1 MQDAFEVLEFAKI
14 QEAVASSCRTE
25 IGKTIARSLSPLGE
39 EKLRF
44 EITCLKEACRCLD
57 LHGRIPIDASLD
69 LRHHIELAEKG
80 ATLLAEELDQVAH
93 DIKTS
98 QAIKRYFSSIPDAP
112 SLKEKIQYWP
122 DLSPLEEAIHKV
134 IAPDLSIYDKASP
147 ELRRIRA
154 SINRLEKK
162 MVSELGFILEENR
175 LYLSDATLTLKNG
188 HYVLPV
194 ANAHKN
200 KVRGI
205 VQDISN
211 SGETT
216 FIEPERLVQM
226 NNQMVVLKNDERE
239 EIRRLLTE
247 LSHQVGAKGE
257 DCRGLN
263 EGIGEM
269 DFIQAKALYR
279 DAIRGHLA
287 ELSEENRLYLPEARH
302 PLIDPQK
309 VVANDF
315 QIENSRKVI
324 IISGPNAGGK
334 TVALKTIG
342 LLVLMFECG
351 LPLPTREGA
360 ELPYYKRILLDI
372 GDSQSLSDNLS
383 TFSGHIANIAS
394 ICSLVGGKDLVLL
407 DEVGT
412 GTSPKEGEALAEA
425 ILVYLIKKHCTALIS
440 SHFEGLKAFAFEHE
454 EVENASMLFDQE
466 KLAPTYKLKIGLP
479 GESYGLTVAR
489 RFGIDES
496 IVSYAES
503 SLEEGGS
510 SSVKMAIERLS
521 ALAKENEDLKEALQ
535 KKQYQLD
542 KKEKEL
548 TSKEAVLSTREEKL
562 LEKAKEDKEKMLRE
576 AEEKIDE
583 LISSLNSPEVK
594 LHQAIAAKKK
604 LEELEE
610 KQKIE
615 EFDGE
620 VAVGDYVKVPAF
632 NIVGKVERIQ
642 GNKVYLSTRDG
653 KSLQTSKQSVT
664 KASAPQEERVAMK
677 GAVAD
682 RLGFDGVGLELNII
696 GYHVDEALEA
706 VASYLDKCRLR
717 GLHRVRIIHGYGSG
731 ALRQAVHSY
740 LKAHASFVK
749 KYSLGGEYEG
759 GSGATVV
766 ELK

>member
-1 MQDAFEVLEFAKI
+1 MQDAIEVLEFGKI
-14 QEAVASSCRTE
+14 RETVASFCRTE
-25 IGKTIARSLSPLGE
+25 IGKTIARSLLPVGE
-39 EKLRF
+39 ERLGF
-44 EITCLKEACRCLD
+44 EIECLKEAGRCLD
-57 LHGRIPIDASLD
+57 LHGRMPIDSSLD

-80 ATLLAEELDQVAH
+80 ATLNVEELDQVAH

-98 QAIKRYFSSIPDAP
+98 QAIKRYFSSVPDAP
-112 SLKEKIQYWP
+112 SLKGKIEFWP

-154 SINRLEKK
+154 AILRLEKK
-162 MVSELGFILEENR
+162 MTSELGFILEEHR
-175 LYLSDATLTLKNG
+175 DYLSDATLTLKNG

-194 ANAHKN
+194 ANAYKN
-200 KVRGI
+200 KVHGI
-205 VQDISN
+205 VQDVSN

-216 FIEPERLVQM
+216 FIEPEKLVQL
-226 NNQMVVLKNDERE
+226 NNQMVMLKNDERE
-239 EIRRLLTE
+239 EIRRLLAE
-247 LSHQVGAKGE
+247 LSRMVGAKGE
-257 DCRGLN
+257 DCRRLN
-263 EGIGEM
+263 EGLGEL
-269 DFIQAKALYR
+269 DFIQSKALYR
-279 DAIRGHLA
+279 DHIKGHIPALA
-287 ELSEENRLYLPEARH
+287 EEGTLFLPGARH
-302 PLIDPQK
+302 PLIDPDK

-315 QIENSRKVI
+315 SISQSRKII

-351 LPLPTREGA
+351 LPLPVLEGA

-383 TFSGHIANIAS
+383 TFSGHMANIAS

-425 ILVYLIKKHCTALIS
+425 ILSFLIKKHCTALIS
-440 SHFEGLKAFAFEHE
+440 SHFEGLKAFAFEHP

-466 KLAPTYKLKIGLP
+466 KLIPTYRLKIGLP

-496 IVSYAES
+496 IVRYAEDA
-503 SLEEGGS
+503 LAEGGS
-510 SSVKMAIERLS
+510 SSVKMAIERLA
-521 ALAKENEDLKEALQ
+521 ALAKENEDLKDSLQ
-535 KKQYQLD
+535 RKQNQVD
-542 KKEKEL
+542 RKEKEL
-548 TSKEAVLSTREEKL
+548 ASKEIALQAREDKL

-583 LISSLNSPEVK
+583 LIASLNSPEVK

-610 KQKIE
+610 QQKIE

-632 NIVGKVERIQ
+632 GIVGKVERIQ
-642 GNKVYLSTRDG
+642 GNKVFLSTRDG
-653 KSLQTSKQSVT
+653 KSLQTGKQSVT
-664 KASAPQEERVAMK
+664 KTAAPQEEKVSLK
-677 GAVAD
+677 GSVVD
-682 RLGFDGVGLELNII
+682 RIGYESIGLELNIV
-696 GYHVDEALEA
+696 GYHVDEAIQA
-706 VASYLDKCRLR
+706 VSSYLDKCRIR
-717 GLHRVRIIHGYGSG
+717 GLKRVRIIHGYGSG
-731 ALRQAVHSY
+731 ALRQAVHDY
-740 LKAHASFVK
+740 LKKHSSFVK
-749 KYSLGGEYEG
+749 KFTLGGEYEG

>member
-1 MQDAFEVLEFAKI
+1 
-14 QEAVASSCRTE
+14 
-25 IGKTIARSLSPLGE
+25 
-39 EKLRF
+39 
-44 EITCLKEACRCLD
+44 
-57 LHGRIPIDASLD
+57 
-69 LRHHIELAEKG
+69 
-80 ATLLAEELDQVAH
+80 
-93 DIKTS
+93 
-98 QAIKRYFSSIPDAP
+98 
-112 SLKEKIQYWP
+112 
-122 DLSPLEEAIHKV
+122 
-134 IAPDLSIYDKASP
+134 
-147 ELRRIRA
+147 
-154 SINRLEKK
+154 
-162 MVSELGFILEENR
+162 
-175 LYLSDATLTLKNG
+175 
-188 HYVLPV
+188 
-194 ANAHKN
+194 
-200 KVRGI
+200 
-205 VQDISN
+205 
-211 SGETT
+211 
-216 FIEPERLVQM
+216 
-226 NNQMVVLKNDERE
+226 
-239 EIRRLLTE
+239 
-247 LSHQVGAKGE
+247 
-257 DCRGLN
+257 
-263 EGIGEM
+263 
-269 DFIQAKALYR
+269 
-279 DAIRGHLA
+279 
-287 ELSEENRLYLPEARH
+287 
-302 PLIDPQK
+302 
-309 VVANDF
+309 
-315 QIENSRKVI
+315 
-324 IISGPNAGGK
+324 
-334 TVALKTIG
+334 
-342 LLVLMFECG
+342 
-351 LPLPTREGA
+351 
-360 ELPYYKRILLDI
+360 
-372 GDSQSLSDNLS
+372 
-383 TFSGHIANIAS
+383 
-394 ICSLVGGKDLVLL
+394 
-407 DEVGT
+407 
-412 GTSPKEGEALAEA
+412 
-425 ILVYLIKKHCTALIS
+425 
-440 SHFEGLKAFAFEHE
+440 
-454 EVENASMLFDQE
+454 
-466 KLAPTYKLKIGLP
+466 
-479 GESYGLTVAR
+479 
-489 RFGIDES
+489 
-496 IVSYAES
+496 
-503 SLEEGGS
+503 
-510 SSVKMAIERLS
+510 MAIERLS

-548 TSKEAVLSTREEKL
+548 ASKEAVLSTREEKL

-632 NIVGKVERIQ
+632 GIVGKVERIQ